1 MLKLQNVTHRYKN
14 ANNYA
19 VCDINLEIESG
30 TCFGL
35 LGPNGAGKTTLISL
49 MSGLLSLQSGQIYL
63 NNQIFSQLSRQQ
75 LQRISLIPQE
85 YAFYP
90 QLTVFEN
97 LQFFA
102 SLYKI
107 KNTNFLISLMKKVDI
122 LDYKNKLSANLSGG
136 LKRRLNFAIGLINS
150 PTLIF
155 MDEITVGV
163 DPASRQFILDSVK
176 QLTKEGVTVIYT
188 SHYLHEIESLCQ
200 KIAIMESGKILY
212 CQSIDQILTQH
223 AQQQCIITLAQSVPS
238 HVLDQF
244 NATLIRHTPM
254 QTVVIDSS
262 PEQITTILQEFQQ
275 YQIQNIQYGHGS
287 LESFYLDF
295 LNKSVLR
302 HGGQSNASCNR

>member
-1 MLKLQNVTHRYKN
+1 MLKLQNVSHRYKN

-19 VCDINLEIESG
+19 VCGVNLEIESG

-63 NNQIFSQLSRQQ
+63 NNQILSQLSRQQ

-107 KNTNFLISLMKKVDI
+107 KDPNFLISLMKKVDI

-212 CQSIDQILTQH
+212 CHSIEQILTQH

-262 PEQITTILQEFQQ
+262 PEQISTILQEFQQ
-275 YQIQNIQYGHGS
+275 YQIQNIQYGHSS

-302 HGGQSNASCNR
+302 QGGQSNASCNR

>member
-107 KNTNFLISLMKKVDI
+107 KDPNFLISLMKKVDI

-212 CQSIDQILTQH
+212 CQSIDHILTQH

-302 HGGQSNASCNR
+302 HGG